1 MICVTYMP
9 VCLKTGQMT
18 IKIQD
23 LKLYLKNKQA
33 KQTNKNKT
41 ITVTQT
47 TRKN

>member
-23 LKLYLKNKQA
+23 LKLHLKKQTSKTNKQ
-33 KQTNKNKT
+33 KQNNYCNADNKK
-41 ITVTQT
+41 
-47 TRKN
+47 K

>member
-23 LKLYLKNKQA
+23 LKLHLKNKRA

-41 ITVTQT
+41 TTVTQT
-47 TRKN
+47 TRKR